1 MQAFIL
7 QKILQNQINIFMELV
22 VEMDVHYITI
32 NHAIY
37 VQGNKKLTFWIIYL
51 NEAVL
56 DKCYYVV
63 FVLDDHFYNSV
74 HRN

>member
-1 MQAFIL
+1 
-7 QKILQNQINIFMELV
+7 MELV
-22 VEMDVHYITI
+22 VEMDVHYIMI

-51 NEAVL
+51 NETVL
-56 DKCYYVV
+56 DKFYYVV